1 MGKTKV
7 VGLKLLK
14 SGQFRI
20 EIKSFSS
27 QTRVYSAML
36 HSLLAMPLSNKQT
49 EKKKMGRMGQMFPVK
64 AGHGFSKEQFEKWY
78 KYTEEHCFLGI

>member
-1 MGKTKV
+1 MEN
-7 VGLKLLK
+7 
-14 SGQFRI
+14 S

-36 HSLLAMPLSNKQT
+36 HSLLAMSWPNNQT
-49 EKKKMGRMGQMFPVK
+49 KKKRMGRMEQMFPVK

-78 KYTEEHCFLGI
+78 KYT

>member
-7 VGLKLLK
+7 MGLKLLK
-14 SGQFRI
+14 SGKFRI

-27 QTRVYSAML
+27 QNRVYSAML
-36 HSLLAMPLSNKQT
+36 HNLLAMSLSNKQT
-49 EKKKMGRMGQMFPVK
+49 KKKKMGSMEQMFPVK

-78 KYTEEHCFLGI
+78 KYTEEHYFLGI